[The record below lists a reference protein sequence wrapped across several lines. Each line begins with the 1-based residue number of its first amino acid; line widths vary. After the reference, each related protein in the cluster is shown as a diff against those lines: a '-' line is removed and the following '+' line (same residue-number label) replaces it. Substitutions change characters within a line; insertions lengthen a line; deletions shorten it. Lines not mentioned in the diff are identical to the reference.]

1 MPTVSLSLGEDRS
14 YDIHVENGAIDRVG
28 EFAYRAGL
36 EGKIALISDET
47 VFRLYGERVKES
59 LETAGF
65 TVSCH
70 VVAAG
75 ESSKSM
81 ATVEFLCSSM
91 AQAGVDRSGSI
102 AALGGGVIGDL
113 AGFVAAI
120 YYRGIPFIQ
129 IPTTV
134 VAQTDSS
141 IGGKTAV
148 NIAEGKNL
156 IGAFHQP
163 AIVVVDPSALATLSP
178 RILSEG
184 MAEAVKHAA
193 ISDESMLEELHLI
206 APELAIGFSLET
218 IERLPELIARNIAIK
233 ARIVEEDETETLDI
247 RALLNF
253 GHTIGHGIE
262 AARPYGE
269 ILHGEAVAFGIRA
282 ALFLSCKLAHFP
294 KKKAARILETLRLM
308 DLPLVLPD
316 NVDSEAVLQKTA
328 SDKKFKDGHIRFVL
342 LDKSGKAFVSDKV
355 TREDIADAVADL
367 QKPVG

>member
-28 EFAYRAGL
+28 ELAYRAGL

-59 LETAGF
+59 LESAGF
-65 TVSCH
+65 AVSCH
-70 VVAAG
+70 VVPAG

-81 ATVEFLCSSM
+81 AMVEFLCSSM
-91 AQAGVDRSGSI
+91 VQAGVGRSGSI
-102 AALGGGVIGDL
+102 AALGGGVVGDL

-120 YYRGIPFIQ
+120 YYRGIPFVQ

-148 NIAEGKNL
+148 NISEGKNL

-163 AIVVVDPSALATLSP
+163 AVVAVDPTTLVSLAP
-178 RILSEG
+178 RILAEG

-193 ISDESMLEELHLI
+193 IRDEAMLDELRLI
-206 APELAIGFSLET
+206 APELTIGFSLDT
-218 IERLPELIARNIAIK
+218 IGKLPDLIARNIAIK

-269 ILHGEAVAFGIRA
+269 ILHGEAVALGMRA
-282 ALFLSCKLAHFP
+282 ALFLSCKLAKFP
-294 KKKAARILETLRLM
+294 KKKASRILEVLEQM
-308 DLPLVLPD
+308 ELPLQLPE
-316 NVDSEAVLQKTA
+316 NVDPETVLQKTA
-328 SDKKFKDGHIRFVL
+328 SDKKFKHGHIRFVL
-342 LDKSGKAFVSDKV
+342 LDKAGKAFVSAKV
-355 TREDIADAVADL
+355 TRQDIADAVAEL
-367 QKPVG
+367 QTPCC